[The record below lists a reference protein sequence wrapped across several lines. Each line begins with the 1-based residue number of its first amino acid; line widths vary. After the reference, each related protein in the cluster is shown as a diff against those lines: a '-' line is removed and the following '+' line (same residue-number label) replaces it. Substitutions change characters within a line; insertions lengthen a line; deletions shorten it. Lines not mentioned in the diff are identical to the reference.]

1 MALKFPRDVTQ
12 FRRLSRDEA
21 GISRGIGE
29 RFCANSSCQ
38 LIKKWDISRGA
49 SDKIMRNFH
58 GFWFLALEFPRDVTQ
73 FCEFSRDEAL
83 FSLGNFQG

>member
-12 FRRLSRDEA
+12 FRGLSRDEA

-58 GFWFLALEFPRDVTQ
+58 GFWFWPWNDEGVLHNFEEFPGVKPC
-73 FCEFSRDEAL
+73 FF
-83 FSLGNFQG
+83 